1 MSGMTLDDAFEAAH
15 AQRSVGNLDSE
26 TQAEPADLSEA
37 LRPRT
42 RDYHWVKRG
51 VIPGVWLMVWAYLY
65 LTALLLVWTGLTSFA
80 TGWNPIVITENSMQ
94 PTISPGDV
102 LLIED
107 PEGVELGQRAV
118 ITYQQP
124 AGSGELITHRV
135 VAVEPDGL
143 RTRGDAN
150 STPDIETIDPSQVVG
165 VTRMV
170 VPYVGLPA
178 VWWANEAYIPF
189 ASWLVLTLCA
199 LVLALNRQKNS
210 LKDEREPSPP
220 IAQKAIRRVRVLVAI
235 LIAAQFIIDPT
246 RLDFV
251 GPGGRLAVLIMSVAA
266 LSATN
271 VMSSIAESESRFR
284 GFLDRVPLLELILD
298 SVLVLGLTAA
308 TGTSG
313 IGWVL
318 FALPIIEAATRFR
331 LTGALL
337 HWMMLTGAT
346 LALQIMVLQ
355 RTDEPSTL
363 FLGALEQTLDQMSVL
378 LLVVLPG
385 AYLAEQLMSEVAMQ
399 RSSAGEAA
407 DRSQLLQ
414 NVVESSE
421 DVNRL
426 GLDVSQGLAD
436 AVLKLG
442 FDVAE
447 VVVYRPAA
455 GYWET
460 VAVAS
465 SLGYLHLPVPGQ
477 AGSCL
482 CEGEFVNERVVVDL
496 SDESE
501 AEVAA
506 LVDHGLS
513 SVVRM
518 KWPQPS
524 GGLAAVRVGSGTGTE
539 IRSSQLE
546 ALMLLVSQAVVANQ
560 NDRLV
565 NELQEMHDQIS
576 IQANRDSLT
585 GLPNRLAFMRDLQ
598 NAIEAEQELS
608 VLFMDL
614 NGFKAVNDR
623 LGHDVG
629 DEVLRSVASRLE
641 PVVADFGTLCRLG
654 GDEFTILMNGLAPG
668 GALTLAENVTEAV
681 SAQFDIAGEQ
691 VRIGIAV
698 GIALSESDLSYTEVL
713 RRADLA
719 MYNAKAAGGRNI
731 SFYAPEME
739 DTENRKN
746 KMQIGIGTAILDD
759 SQVELHYQPIINS
772 KTRQVAGMEALLRW
786 DHPELGSISPADA
799 ILVAQQSGV
808 SDELTKRVLR
818 LALAECKRWQ
828 TQLEHPPAYVAVNV
842 SPFELESATLVRNVA
857 LSLAELDLPACHLKI
872 ELSEKILGPQE
883 GSYRHNIDGLRKL
896 GVAVTLDDFGEGRT
910 SLAHL
915 RGLPIEG
922 LKLDR
927 SLITNSIRSESDQII
942 LDSITKLAHGLKFE
956 VVAEGVE
963 TPEHLVRV
971 LAAGCDYVQGYLFSR
986 PLQSDDI
993 EPFLAKTKANEVKA
1007 PKFVPAEADRHVP
1020 LSPASIDSV
1029 EQLQLEAGAGDV
1041 S

>member
-1 MSGMTLDDAFEAAH
+1 MIGFEEPKAGEYAS
-15 AQRSVGNLDSE
+15 RSVPQTAIETDAPLAHSNGDEDSGSE
-26 TQAEPADLSEA
+26 TSWL
-37 LRPRT
+37 
-42 RDYHWVKRG
+42 KRG

-65 LTALLLVWTGLTSFA
+65 LTALLLLWTVLASVA
-80 TGWNPIVITENSMQ
+80 TGWSPVVITENSMQ

-102 LLIED
+102 LLVED
-107 PEGVELGQRAV
+107 PTGVALGQRAV
-118 ITYQQP
+118 VTYEQP
-124 AGSGELITHRV
+124 VGSGHYVTHRIT
-135 VAVEPDGL
+135 AVEPDGL

-150 STPDIETIDPSQVVG
+150 TTPDIDLVNPSQVVG

-178 VWWANEAYIPF
+178 VWWANEAYLPF
-189 ASWLVLTLCA
+189 ASWLVLTICA
-199 LVLALNRQKNS
+199 CLLALNQQKKS
-210 LKDEREPSPP
+210 DKLSREPSPP

-235 LIAAQFIIDPT
+235 LIAAQFVIDPS

-271 VMSSIAESESRFR
+271 VMSSIAETEQRFR
-284 GFLDRVPLLELILD
+284 GFLDRVPVLELVLD
-298 SVLVLGLTAA
+298 SLLVLALTTA
-308 TGTSG
+308 TGTNG

-346 LALQIMVLQ
+346 LTLQIMVLQ
-355 RTDEPSTL
+355 GSDTPGAYL
-363 FLGALEQTLDQMSVL
+363 LGSLEQVLDQLSVL

-426 GLDVSQGLAD
+426 GLDVAQGLVD

-442 FDVAE
+442 FEVAE
-447 VVVYRPAA
+447 VNKYHATA

-460 VAVAS
+460 VAAAS
-465 SLGYLHLPVPGQ
+465 TLSYLHLPVAGQ
-477 AGSCL
+477 PGSCL
-482 CEGEFVNERVVVDL
+482 SRDEMQEERVVVDL
-496 SDESE
+496 RDESNHE
-501 AEVAA
+501 TSA
-506 LVDHGLS
+506 LIDHGLS

-518 KWPQPS
+518 NWPQPS
-524 GGLAAVRVGSGTGTE
+524 GEVAVVRVGCGTGTE

-546 ALMLLVSQAVVANQ
+546 AMMLLVSQAVVATQ
-560 NDRLV
+560 NDKLV

-576 IQANRDSLT
+576 IQANQDSLT
-585 GLPNRLAFMRDLQ
+585 GLPNRLAFMRDLSS
-598 NAIEAEQELS
+598 AIEAGQELS
-608 VLFMDL
+608 ILFMDL

-623 LGHDVG
+623 MGHDVG
-629 DEVLRSVASRLE
+629 DEVLIAVAQRLG
-641 PVVADFGTLCRLG
+641 PVVADYGTLCRLG

-668 GALTLAENVTEAV
+668 GALRLAEAVTA
-681 SAQFDIAGEQ
+681 SIAQPFDVAGEQ
-691 VRIGIAV
+691 INLGIAV
-698 GIALSESDLSYTEVL
+698 GIAISELELPFSEVL

-719 MYNAKAAGGRNI
+719 MYNAKATGGRSI
-731 SFYAPEME
+731 AFYTPQME
-739 DTENRKN
+739 DKENRKTL
-746 KMQIGIGTAILDD
+746 MQTGIGSAILDE
-759 SQVELHYQPIINS
+759 SQVELHYQPIIHAR
-772 KTRQVAGMEALLRW
+772 TRQVAGMEALLRW
-786 DHPELGSISPADA
+786 EHPELGQISPGDA

-808 SDELTKRVLR
+808 ADELTKRVLK

-828 TQLEHPPAYVAVNV
+828 TDLPNAPAYVAVNV
-842 SPFELESATLVRNVA
+842 SPFELESETLVRNVGMA
-857 LSLAELDLPACHLKI
+857 LAEFDLPARHLKI
-872 ELSEKILGPQE
+872 ELSEKILGPEE
-883 GSYRHNIDGLRKL
+883 GSYRDNIDGLRKL
-896 GVAVTLDDFGEGRT
+896 GVVVTLDDFGEGRT

-927 SLITNSIRSESDQII
+927 SLITNSIRSESDRII

-986 PLQSDDI
+986 PLQADDI
-993 EPFLAKTKANEVKA
+993 PEFLDKMKAGEVKA
-1007 PKFVPAEADRHVP
+1007 TDYSAEVPDWFGSQAEARVSKMVPFDRGSEAANVP
-1020 LSPASIDSV
+1020 QA
-1029 EQLQLEAGAGDV
+1029 
-1041 S
+1041 

>member
-1 MSGMTLDDAFEAAH
+1 MILLSPKKANPTPDESSEA
-15 AQRSVGNLDSE
+15 QQDSVGDEGHDSVA
-26 TQAEPADLSEA
+26 QVGAEQHA
-37 LRPRT
+37 
-42 RDYHWVKRG
+42 WIKQG

-65 LTALLLVWTGLTSFA
+65 LTALLLIWTAITSLA
-80 TGWNPIVITENSMQ
+80 TGWSPVVITENSMQ
-94 PTISPGDV
+94 PTLSPGDV
-102 LLIED
+102 ILTED
-107 PEGVELGQRAV
+107 PAEIELGQRAV
-118 ITYQQP
+118 ITYEQP
-124 AGSGELITHRV
+124 PGSGQFVTHRV
-135 VAVEPDGL
+135 IAAEADGL

-150 STPDIETIDPSQVVG
+150 SVPDAYVVDLSQVVG

-178 VWWANEAYIPF
+178 VWLQSKAYVPF
-189 ASWLVLTLCA
+189 ASWLILTGCA
-199 LVLALNRQKNS
+199 LVLALNRQKKAS
-210 LKDEREPSPP
+210 KEEREPSPP

-271 VMSSIAESESRFR
+271 VMSSIAETETNMRR
-284 GFLDRVPLLELILD
+284 FLDRVPVLELVLD

-308 TGTSG
+308 TGTDG

-355 RTDEPSTL
+355 QSGKPSTL
-363 FLGALEQTLDQMSVL
+363 FLAALEQTLDQLSVL

-385 AYLAEQLMSEVAMQ
+385 AYLAEQLMSEVALQ

-426 GLDVSQGLAD
+426 GLDVSQGLVD

-447 VVVYRPAA
+447 VDVYKADG

-460 VAVAS
+460 VAVSS

-477 AGSCL
+477 PASGL
-482 CEGEFVNERVVVDL
+482 REGELANERVVVDL
-496 SDESE
+496 REKDQ
-501 AEVAA
+501 AEVTA
-506 LVDHGLS
+506 LIDHGLS
-513 SVVRM
+513 CVVRM
-518 KWPQPS
+518 TWPQPN
-524 GGLAAVRVGSGTGTE
+524 GELAAVRVGKATGSE

-546 ALMLLVSQAVVANQ
+546 ALLLLVSQAVVANQ
-560 NDRLV
+560 NDKLV
-565 NELQEMHDQIS
+565 TELQEMHDQIS

-585 GLPNRLAFMRDLQ
+585 GLPNRLKFMRDLS
-598 NAIEAEQELS
+598 AAVDAGQETS

-614 NGFKAVNDR
+614 NGFKAVNDT

-629 DEVLRSVASRLE
+629 DDVLRAVARRLE
-641 PVVADFGTLCRLG
+641 PVVTDFGTLCRLG

-668 GALTLAENVTEAV
+668 GALTLAEKVTESV
-681 SAQFDIAGEQ
+681 GQPIEVAGEQ
-691 VRIGIAV
+691 IQLGIAV
-698 GIALSESDLSYTEVL
+698 GIALSEPDLGYTEVL

-719 MYNAKAAGGRNI
+719 MYYAKAEGGRNI
-731 SFYAPEME
+731 AFYAKEME
-739 DTENRKN
+739 ESESRKA
-746 KMQIGIGTAILDD
+746 KMQTGIGSAILDE
-759 SQVELHYQPIINS
+759 SQVELHYQAIVNAKS
-772 KTRQVAGMEALLRW
+772 RRVAGMEALLRW
-786 DHPELGSISPADA
+786 DHPELGPISPGDA

-808 SDELTKRVLR
+808 ADELTKRVLK
-818 LALAECKRWQ
+818 LALTECKRWQ
-828 TQLEHPPAYVAVNV
+828 TELEHPPAYVSVNV
-842 SPFELESATLVRNVA
+842 SPFELESARLVRNVA
-857 LSLAELDLPACHLKI
+857 LALAELDLAPRHLKI
-872 ELSEKILGPQE
+872 ELSEKILGPDE
-883 GSYRHNIDGLRKL
+883 GSYRRNIDGLRKL
-896 GVAVTLDDFGEGRT
+896 GVVVTLDDFGEGRT

-971 LAAGCDYVQGYLFSR
+971 LAAGCDYVQGYLFSK
-986 PLQSDDI
+986 PLQSVDVDD
-993 EPFLAKTKANEVKA
+993 FLLQMKSKEVSA
-1007 PKFVPAEADRHVP
+1007 HLDQEVPA
-1020 LSPASIDSV
+1020 SPADISASEV
-1029 EQLQLEAGAGDV
+1029 ERLQTGAPDG